1 MISQALEQLILQEVN
16 LSLKHKLNTYTKL
29 SEKRRKKVFKW
40 ISNQNEEVVLIAFES
55 QKKFLFKLQSTL
67 NEENRS
73 ILYLSA
79 IYLAADHLHSAYHN
93 QNSKSREIDINVVE
107 GATKLQVTQFK
118 VNVPSVK
125 YDKLLNLKNKI
136 MVLKDDENLSFRQIA
151 QFLLKYHRLKV
162 SHSYIATFYNKIK
175 EKND

>member
-1 MISQALEQLILQEVN
+1 

-55 QKKFLFKLQSTL
+55 QKKFLFKLSTL

-93 QNSKSREIDINVVE
+93 QNSKSREIDINAVK

-136 MVLKDDENLSFRQIA
+136 MVLKDDENLSFRQIS
-151 QFLLKYHRLKV
+151 QFMLKYHRLKV
-162 SHSYIATFYNKIK
+162 SHSYIATFYHKIK
-175 EKND
+175 ETND

>member
-1 MISQALEQLILQEVN
+1 

-40 ISNQNEEVVLIAFES
+40 IVNQNEEVILIAFES
-55 QKKFLFKLQSTL
+55 QKEHLFKLSKL
-67 NEENRS
+67 GEKNKS

-79 IYLAADHLHSAYHN
+79 MYMAADHLHSAYYN
-93 QNSKSREIDINVVE
+93 QNSKSRGIDINAVK
-107 GATKLQVTQFK
+107 GATKLQVKQFK
-118 VNVPSVK
+118 QNVPSVK

-136 MVLKDDENLSFRQIA
+136 MVLKDDENLSFRQIS

-162 SHSYIATFYNKIK
+162 SHSYIATFYHQTK
-175 EKND
+175 ETK